1 MKRIFP
7 SLIAILCTLPMSVKA
22 QMPRITSYDGG
33 LDAFRKIRKEVYDT
47 AKIAVYYDL
56 KYLKDSTKTDK
67 YTEAKTLLQISD
79 KYTKYGDYYQLA
91 LDSMDI
97 YMGKS
102 KKNARDRQAIKTW
115 NEAIG
120 RINYYTVSITDL
132 ADYQTKVQFYDNLY
146 NFEYSF
152 TPQIDWNLAAGD
164 TIISDIPCKK
174 ATCCYAGR
182 DYVAWYADNI
192 SLPYG
197 PYIFNGLPGLIIDI
211 RDTKGNWIFTY
222 AGMEKA
228 HSYRDMYLYEKEFWG
243 KLKTVSREEA
253 LTSCCNDIEN
263 YDNLSIEVFKVKTK
277 VNGKWVSQEANYP
290 RRPSNM
296 LELKW

>member
-1 MKRIFP
+1 MDIFFINRYFMH
-7 SLIAILCTLPMSVKA
+7 IAYVCKST
-22 QMPRITSYDGG
+22 
-33 LDAFRKIRKEVYDT
+33 DATHNKLWRRSGCVQKIRKEVYDT

-152 TPQIDWNLAAGD
+152 TPQIDWNIVSGD

-174 ATCCYAGR
+174 ATCSYAGR

-211 RDTKGNWIFTY
+211 RDAKGNWIFTSP
-222 AGMEKA
+222 AWRR
-228 HSYRDMYLYEKEFWG
+228 HI
-243 KLKTVSREEA
+243 
-253 LTSCCNDIEN
+253 LTATCIFMKRVLGQAEDC
-263 YDNLSIEVFKVKTK
+263 K
-277 VNGKWVSQEANYP
+277 P
-290 RRPSNM
+290 RRSSNFVPQRYR
-296 LELKW
+296 ELWQPFNRSF

>member
-33 LDAFRKIRKEVYDT
+33 LNAFRKIRKEKEVYDT

-102 KKNARDRQAIKTW
+102 KKNARDT
-115 NEAIG
+115 
-120 RINYYTVSITDL
+120 ITQL
-132 ADYQTKVQFYDNLY
+132 AFLTLPIIRPKC
-146 NFEYSF
+146 SF
-152 TPQIDWNLAAGD
+152 MTIYITLNTP
-164 TIISDIPCKK
+164 S
-174 ATCCYAGR
+174 R
-182 DYVAWYADNI
+182 HR
-192 SLPYG
+192 S
-197 PYIFNGLPGLIIDI
+197 PGILQ
-211 RDTKGNWIFTY
+211 
-222 AGMEKA
+222 
-228 HSYRDMYLYEKEFWG
+228 
-243 KLKTVSREEA
+243 RE
-253 LTSCCNDIEN
+253 T
-263 YDNLSIEVFKVKTK
+263 
-277 VNGKWVSQEANYP
+277 Q
-290 RRPSNM
+290 
-296 LELKW
+296 

>member
-1 MKRIFP
+1 MRTENK
-7 SLIAILCTLPMSVKA
+7 
-22 QMPRITSYDGG
+22 
-33 LDAFRKIRKEVYDT
+33 KEVYDT

-174 ATCCYAGR
+174 ATCSYAGR

-197 PYIFNGLPGLIIDI
+197 PYIFNGLPGLIMDI

-228 HSYRDMYLYEKEFWG
+228 HSYRDMYLYEKSFG
-243 KLKTVSREEA
+243 AS
-253 LTSCCNDIEN
+253 
-263 YDNLSIEVFKVKTK
+263 
-277 VNGKWVSQEANYP
+277 
-290 RRPSNM
+290 
-296 LELKW
+296 

>member
-33 LDAFRKIRKEVYDT
+33 LNAFRKIRKEVYDT

-132 ADYQTKVQFYDNLY
+132 ADYQTKVQFYGRTRQTLWRAVQML
-146 NFEYSF
+146 
-152 TPQIDWNLAAGD
+152 TQKLCCQ
-164 TIISDIPCKK
+164 TIHDCPK
-174 ATCCYAGR
+174 
-182 DYVAWYADNI
+182 VVP
-192 SLPYG
+192 L
-197 PYIFNGLPGLIIDI
+197 
-211 RDTKGNWIFTY
+211 
-222 AGMEKA
+222 
-228 HSYRDMYLYEKEFWG
+228 HYESE
-243 KLKTVSREEA
+243 
-253 LTSCCNDIEN
+253 
-263 YDNLSIEVFKVKTK
+263 
-277 VNGKWVSQEANYP
+277 
-290 RRPSNM
+290 
-296 LELKW
+296 